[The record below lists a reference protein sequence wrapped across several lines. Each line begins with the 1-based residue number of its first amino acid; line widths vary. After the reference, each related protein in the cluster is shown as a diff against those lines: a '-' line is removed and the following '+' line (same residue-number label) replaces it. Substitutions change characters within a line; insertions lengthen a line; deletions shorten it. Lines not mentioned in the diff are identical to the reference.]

1 MNKEKLKKMIKQVI
15 LENREKSIL
24 LESPMDESTFG
35 SVKDRISGDTKRPE
49 RQAEEFVV
57 MSSDR
62 GERSNSENKRKY
74 IEFKRRV
81 KNEGFPFSEFVG
93 SWVETDEKTG
103 KKRRVKENTI
113 IIYGET
119 RPDSDQSG
127 DAGLFELAKEFS
139 KIYNQEAFIY
149 GELVQSRGG
158 PSRMIRAYDSSGKV
172 LDWGGPWSSMEAVKD
187 DAPFWSKVRG
197 KGSAFQF
204 VEENNLEEVVEV
216 DAPNSYMEAMRKAS
230 EHKGKKVKFI
240 RRKK

>member
-103 KKRRVKENTI
+103 KKRRVKENTL

>member
-1 MNKEKLKKMIKQVI
+1 MNKEKLKEMIKQVI
-15 LENREKSIL
+15 LENREKSVL
-24 LESPMDESTFG
+24 LESPMGESTFG
-35 SVKDRISGDTKRPE
+35 SVKDRISGDTSRPE
-49 RQAEEFVV
+49 RQAKEFVV

-62 GERSNSENKRKY
+62 GERSDAKNYKIYKDFKRK
-74 IEFKRRV
+74 V

-93 SWVETDEKTG
+93 SWEETDEKTG
-103 KKRRVKENTI
+103 KKRRVRENTL
-113 IIYGET
+113 IIYGEA

-127 DAGLFELAKEFS
+127 DAGLFELAKQFS
-139 KIYNQEAFIY
+139 KMYNQEAFIY

-158 PSRMIRAYDSSGKV
+158 PSRVIRAYDSDGKV

-204 VEENNLEEVVEV
+204 VEESEAEEVVEV
-216 DAPNSYMEAMRKAS
+216 DAPDSFMEAMRKAS
-230 EHKGKKVKFI
+230 EHKGKKVKFV